1 MTPEINRDA
10 TRHGQEPPTNVEL
23 LKTARLR
30 TREEILKRTVQAT
43 THPRFSA
50 VAPILFVAP
59 FVAPQFLGS
68 DAVSGQRYVGG

>member
-1 MTPEINRDA
+1 MTPEMDRDT
-10 TRHGQEPPTNVEL
+10 TRHGQEPSTNVEL
-23 LKTARLR
+23 LKAARQR
-30 TREEILKRTVQAT
+30 TREEILRRTVQTA

-68 DAVSGQRYVGG
+68 DAVSEHRYVGS